1 MAPQLGILSK
11 GFGTV
16 LALKWLFTSVCSI
29 VVFQIVILSKGLWAL
44 LALIWLF
51 TSVRLIMALQ
61 MGISS
66 KGLGTLLALKWLF
79 TSVCSIMPCQ
89 SGILSKLF
97 GAVLA
102 LKWLFTVV
110 LLSVA
115 KHLGLKARLGRMLA
129 LVLFITMG
137 SQVANNSTLI
147 SGDMGA
153 GTASKPDVLGDFQ
166 WVAGLPQQC
175 GSITST

>member
-1 MAPQLGILSK
+1 
-11 GFGTV
+11 
-16 LALKWLFTSVCSI
+16 
-29 VVFQIVILSKGLWAL
+29 
-44 LALIWLF
+44 
-51 TSVRLIMALQ
+51 

-79 TSVCSIMPCQ
+79 TSVCSIMTGQ
-89 SGILSKLF
+89 NRIISKLL
-97 GAVLA
+97 GAKLA

-110 LLSVA
+110 LLSVVE
-115 KHLGLKARLGRMLA
+115 HLGLRAILGWMLA

-137 SQVANNSTLI
+137 SQVAHNSTLI

-166 WVAGLPQQC
+166 WVAGVP
-175 GSITST
+175 